1 MATMRWEE
9 VEDHTADTGLKVWGK
24 SPEECI
30 MAAVIGFV
38 NLVTDPATLVI
49 DEDTKIEVEIWFD
62 TDDGADAC
70 MHDVLNSLLYR
81 LEVNDQLPVA
91 ITEAHMAGEYF
102 VLSCHFGKWVQDI
115 SESKTEIKAITWQ
128 DLRLSETEA
137 GWFGY
142 VIFDI

>member
-1 MATMRWEE
+1 MRWEE
-9 VEDHTADTGLKVWGK
+9 VEDHTADTGLRLWGK

-49 DEDTKIEVEIWFD
+49 GPGAKQDIEIWFD
-62 TDDGADAC
+62 TDDGADTC

-81 LEVNDQLPVA
+81 LEVHDQLPVA
-91 ITEAHMAGEYF
+91 ITRCSMQGEWF
-102 VLSCHFGKWVQDI
+102 VLGAHFGKWVQDI

-128 DLRLSETEA
+128 DLELRETEK
-137 GWFGY
+137 GVWKGY

>member
-1 MATMRWEE
+1 MRWEE

-49 DEDTKIEVEIWFD
+49 DEDTKMDCETWFD
-62 TDDGADAC
+62 TDEGADVC
-70 MHDVLNSLLYR
+70 LHDVLNWLLYD
-81 LEVNDQLPVA
+81 LEVGDRLPVV
-91 ITEAHMAGEYF
+91 ITECSMHGEFF
-102 VLSCHFGKWVQDI
+102 VLGVRHGKWVQDI
-115 SESKTEIKAITWQ
+115 STSKTEIKAITWQ
-128 DLRLSETEA
+128 DLRLSETET

>member
-1 MATMRWEE
+1 MRWEE
-9 VEDHTADTGLKVWGK
+9 VEDHTADTGLRLWGK

-49 DEDTKIEVEIWFD
+49 DEDTKMETQTYFD
-62 TDDGADAC
+62 TDDGADSC
-70 MHDVLNSLLYR
+70 MHDVLNWLLYD
-81 LEVNDQLPVA
+81 LEVSDRLPVA
-91 ITEAHMAGEYF
+91 ITRCHMEGEFF
-102 VLSCHFGKWVQDI
+102 VLGVHFGKWVQDI

-128 DLRLSETEA
+128 DLELRETEK
-137 GWFGY
+137 GVWKGY